1 MRLPSPAATAAG
13 LLKFGFLEDGDSEAI
28 DAALA
33 EDDDSDAAG
42 TDEEEEEE
50 GEGAEALYS
59 DEDSTEVR
67 GSGGAGCRQQV
78 RAGWRRRRLLLHS
91 C

>member
-1 MRLPSPAATAAG
+1 M
-13 LLKFGFLEDGDSEAI
+13 EDGDSEAI

-42 TDEEEEEE
+42 TDEDEEEEEE

-67 GSGGAGCRQQV
+67 GSGHGAACRQQV